1 LEVDRDSGVNGNF
14 GVVMDR
20 SEEESADGS
29 LDSGFGIEKPGKVSK
44 LCVSISE
51 SSSLKMSCEYLV
63 RENKDAREKLESAGH
78 VVKKQFSSKITSL
91 VIWIFL
97 REGMSMR

>member
-44 LCVSISE
+44 LCVSIFE
-51 SSSLKMSCEYLV
+51 SSSL